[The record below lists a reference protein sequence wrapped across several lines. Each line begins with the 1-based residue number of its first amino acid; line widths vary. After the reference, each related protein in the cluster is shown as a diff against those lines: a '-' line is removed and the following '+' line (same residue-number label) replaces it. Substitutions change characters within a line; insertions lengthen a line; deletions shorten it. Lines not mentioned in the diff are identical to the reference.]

1 MSESTKPSKPKKIAK
16 ILIMGLDNS
25 GKTSILLSL
34 QKSVNQKKINL
45 LTYYSLK
52 PTPGLN
58 IVSID
63 KQDTRFNI
71 WELGGQQQYRDEYL
85 QDVEKYI
92 QETSKFIYVIDVQ
105 DIDRYAEALQ
115 YFEDIFKHF
124 NEQDRKKIQL
134 SIFLHKFDPGLDEE
148 PNFSYKT
155 ISTTLIDKISR
166 MIPSDVNYNIF
177 KTTIYTIFEKKL
189 LESVSDEFFTI
200 L

>member
-1 MSESTKPSKPKKIAK
+1 MSESKKSKEPKKFAK

-34 QKSVNQKKINL
+34 QQRENQTKINL

-52 PTPGLN
+52 PTPGIN

-71 WELGGQQQYRDEYL
+71 WELGGQQQYRNEYL
-85 QDVEKYI
+85 QDLDKYI

-115 YFEDIFKHF
+115 YFADIFNHI
-124 NEQDRKKIQL
+124 NDEDMQKIQL
-134 SIFLHKFDPGLDEE
+134 SIFLHKFDPGLDADEK
-148 PNFSYKT
+148 FSYKT
-155 ISTTLIDKISR
+155 ISLRLIDKISNI
-166 MIPSDVNYNIF
+166 IPPTGSYNIF
-177 KTTIYTIFEKKL
+177 KTTIYTVFEKKL
-189 LESVSDEFFTI
+189 LESVSDEFFSI